1 MKNRRKH
8 FLIDR
13 PLQFRYMAWI
23 LLILLTVTGALFA
36 SLYYGVWGQ
45 AVKEFSDESV
55 RNMLS
60 LTSRL
65 EDYDAA
71 RYQTNQEGPRLAF
84 VKDTE
89 RFSEREREIIQALLN
104 RSHKRLLVLIFPLII
119 LIGWGTIFLSHKIAG
134 PLYHVNR
141 ILQQFGRKDLTARVH
156 LRKYDEAKNLAEN
169 FNQLAGELDRSVSKM
184 KKMVRE
190 CDNPARLKDELAKEL
205 EQFKTTGN

>member
-1 MKNRRKH
+1 
-8 FLIDR
+8 
-13 PLQFRYMAWI
+13 MAWI
-23 LLILLTVTGALFA
+23 LLILLAVTGALFA

-71 RYQTNQEGPRLAF
+71 RYQTSQEGPRLAF

-89 RFSEREREIIQALLN
+89 RFSEREREIIQAILN
-104 RSHKRLLVLIFPLII
+104 RSHKRLLVLSFPLLA
-119 LIGWGTIFLSHKIAG
+119 LIGWGTVFLSHKIAG

-141 ILQQFGRKDLTARVH
+141 ILQQFGGKDLTARVH
-156 LRKYDEAKNLAEN
+156 LRKYDEAKTLAEN
-169 FNQLAGELDRSVSKM
+169 FNRLAGELDRSISKM
-184 KKMVRE
+184 KKIVRE
-190 CDNPARLKDELAKEL
+190 CENPARLKDELSKEL
-205 EQFKTTGN
+205 EPFKTTGN

>member
-71 RYQTNQEGPRLAF
+71 RYQTSQEGPRLAF

-89 RFSEREREIIQALLN
+89 RFSEREREIIQTILN
-104 RSHKRLLVLIFPLII
+104 RSHQRLLVLILPLIV
-119 LIGWGTIFLSHKIAG
+119 LIGWGTVFLSHKIAG
-134 PLYHVNR
+134 PIYHVNR
-141 ILQQFGRKDLTARVH
+141 ILRQAAGKDLTARVH
-156 LRKYDEAKNLAEN
+156 LRKHDEAQNLADS
-169 FNQLAGELDRSVSKM
+169 FNELAGALDRSVSRM
-184 KKMVRE
+184 KKIVR
-190 CDNPARLKDELAKEL
+190 DTDQPARLKEELSKEL
-205 EQFKTTGN
+205 EQFKTTGH